1 MIKILACA
9 IVVETVI
16 RIEAAATLVA
26 FPPHKNRGSGYDA
39 MALAHDQE
47 LGLSLCTLAPPG
59 IIIGHRLI
67 TVGDEHALLPEEA
80 SAFERSEVQVRRA
93 SGAARIVARALLHRL
108 GHEMTALPKSLGGAP
123 IWPKGVLGSLAHDSR
138 VAVAAVGTSE
148 NLEGVGI
155 DVEPAEILPA
165 DFLHLVTTPRERARI
180 DSDPYRGRLFFA
192 AKEAV
197 YKAVYPLDQALLG
210 HHDVEVDLANQQATV
225 RNGRVVKLRF
235 RISTRLVVLAFLP

>member
-1 MIKILACA
+1 
-9 IVVETVI
+9 
-16 RIEAAATLVA
+16 
-26 FPPHKNRGSGYDA
+26 

-47 LGLSLCTLAPPG
+47 LGLSLRKLALPG

-80 SAFERSEVQVRRA
+80 SAFERSAVRVRRA
-93 SGAARIVARALLHRL
+93 SGAARIVARTLLHRL

-123 IWPKGVLGSLAHDSR
+123 MWPKGVLGSLAHDSQ
-138 VAVAAVGTSE
+138 VAVAAVCSAE

-165 DFLHLVTTPRERARI
+165 GLLQLVTTPRERARI
-180 DSDPYRGRLFFA
+180 ESDPYRGRLFFV
-192 AKEAV
+192 AKEAA
-197 YKAVYPLDQALLG
+197 YKAVFPLDQALLG
-210 HHDVEVDLANQQATV
+210 HHDVEVDLARQEATV

-235 RISTRLVVLAFLP
+235 CISTHLVALAFLPS